1 MLNEIL
7 DHFFDL
13 ALISAFALSSLYFI
27 ITLIAL
33 TTRSMHL
40 KKPTSTC
47 QEALPYVTVQIP
59 TYNELAALNCAQRAL
74 QFDYPADR
82 LQIIIGDDSN
92 QQEVSAAIDAFAE
105 EHPRIEIS
113 RRGGNSGY
121 KPGNLNAML
130 PLSRGEYLLI
140 LDSDFLPK
148 KDFLKRIVE
157 PVVKDPSLSG
167 VQASWRIINVH
178 HNFSTLMGTGII
190 NVIHSILMPFMYK
203 LTSHA
208 LFCGSGELVCKKDLI
223 ELGGWTEGA
232 LTEDVD
238 YALRLIS
245 SGRRIA
251 YLDQLRIRCEVPY
264 TAGDLFKQQ
273 MRWAYGVVRAF
284 MQHGPPL
291 FLSRITQKRVKL
303 AAFIF
308 SSGYVMI
315 TLLLFTMLFGLLN
328 LIAGFFGVDPAANPS
343 SNYHIGHFLYESTLN
358 LILTGGMLLSSLAAC
373 FVNGFGLRS
382 LGKLLLAA
390 LTIGI
395 ACMFFVGRG
404 ILSAWMGLPMPW
416 FMMKKA
422 GNERIA

>member
-40 KKPTSTC
+40 KKPTSTH
-47 QEALPYVTVQIP
+47 QEALPHVTVQIP
-59 TYNELAALNCAQRAL
+59 TYNELAALNCAQRVL

-82 LQIIIGDDSN
+82 LQIILGDDSN

-130 PLSRGEYLLI
+130 PLSKGEYLLI

-148 KDFLKRIVE
+148 KDFLRRIVE

-190 NVIHSILMPFMYK
+190 NVIHSILMPFYVQIN
-203 LTSHA
+203 LSCP
-208 LFCGSGELVCKKDLI
+208 L
-223 ELGGWTEGA
+223 
-232 LTEDVD
+232 
-238 YALRLIS
+238 LRFW
-245 SGRRIA
+245 R
-251 YLDQLRIRCEVPY
+251 
-264 TAGDLFKQQ
+264 AGL
-273 MRWAYGVVRAF
+273 
-284 MQHGPPL
+284 
-291 FLSRITQKRVKL
+291 
-303 AAFIF
+303 
-308 SSGYVMI
+308 
-315 TLLLFTMLFGLLN
+315 
-328 LIAGFFGVDPAANPS
+328 
-343 SNYHIGHFLYESTLN
+343 
-358 LILTGGMLLSSLAAC
+358 
-373 FVNGFGLRS
+373 
-382 LGKLLLAA
+382 
-390 LTIGI
+390 
-395 ACMFFVGRG
+395 
-404 ILSAWMGLPMPW
+404 
-416 FMMKKA
+416 
-422 GNERIA
+422 